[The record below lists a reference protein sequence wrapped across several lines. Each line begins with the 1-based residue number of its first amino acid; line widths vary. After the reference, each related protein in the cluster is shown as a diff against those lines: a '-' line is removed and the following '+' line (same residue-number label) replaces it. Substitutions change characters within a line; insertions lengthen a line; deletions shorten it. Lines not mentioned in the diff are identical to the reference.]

1 MTAVSADKHDAA
13 APRLLDEVRV
23 SIRLK
28 HYNLRKEQAY
38 LHWINRFIFFHDHLH
53 PRAMGAVVE
62 KFSPYPL
69 RRSCFVI
76 DAKSSVVRVLFLCRE
91 VLFVNLPWL
100 DGLICVK
107 PLEHLPPACGT
118 YVNPYTVRTLQEV
131 YIMGA
136 TVKEERIEIRLAS
149 AEKERIRQAAILSH
163 LNISEFVLRAVRSVA
178 DEILASQTRFVL
190 PEDQMNAFYAALDQP
205 AQSIPRLRE
214 LLKKPSVFET
224 Q

>member
-1 MTAVSADKHDAA
+1 
-13 APRLLDEVRV
+13 
-23 SIRLK
+23 
-28 HYNLRKEQAY
+28 
-38 LHWINRFIFFHDHLH
+38 
-53 PRAMGAVVE
+53 
-62 KFSPYPL
+62 
-69 RRSCFVI
+69 
-76 DAKSSVVRVLFLCRE
+76 
-91 VLFVNLPWL
+91 
-100 DGLICVK
+100 
-107 PLEHLPPACGT
+107 
-118 YVNPYTVRTLQEV
+118 
-131 YIMGA
+131 MGA